1 MHNLTRHGFLVTGY
15 LPGMEHKI
23 NPRAVTT
30 DGQGHLF
37 VCDDYNDCLQMFS
50 TDGSYLGAVLR
61 QGAQGFGRPFR
72 ARWSGDTDSLVVAH
86 VKDENCH
93 ISVISVNTDPVV
105 GPENK

>member
-1 MHNLTRHGFLVTGY
+1 MLGLIPHTFLVTGY

-23 NPRAVTT
+23 NIRAVTT

-50 TDGSYLGAVLR
+50 TDGRYLGAVLT
-61 QGAQGFGRPFR
+61 QGAQGFGRPLR

-93 ISVISVNTDPVV
+93 ISVISVNADPVV
-105 GPENK
+105 DPEN